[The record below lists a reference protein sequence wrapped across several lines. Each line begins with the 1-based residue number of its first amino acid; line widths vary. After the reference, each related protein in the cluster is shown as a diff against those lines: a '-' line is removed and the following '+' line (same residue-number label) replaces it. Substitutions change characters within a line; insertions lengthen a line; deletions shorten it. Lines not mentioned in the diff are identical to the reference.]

1 MKADFKPIHF
11 YNCESG
17 ESFQIVTRE
26 GLIDWINDYDLFH
39 NAFDTYEKL
48 KECCLDEDKANEH

>member
-48 KECCLDEDKANEH
+48 KESCLDND